1 MTKVELCEALN
12 YVNATRGNRSKMA
25 IKIQEQPYL
34 IPILIEISKD
44 DLDPISCKATWV
56 LESIAKK
63 DLQFIYPSINTFIH
77 SLSSLTLE
85 SSIRPASKI
94 CQLLVQNYYA
104 IKISNVNRI
113 LTEDHLN
120 AISEAAFDWL
130 IGDHKV
136 APKAY
141 SMTTLLLLGRKIAW
155 IHPELEL
162 ILKQNYENGS
172 AAYKARARMTLAVL
186 EKNKSSNL

>member
-1 MTKVELCEALN
+1 MTKEELCHALN
-12 YVNATRGNRSKMA
+12 YVNATRENRSKMA
-25 IKIQEQPYL
+25 CKIEENPHL

-44 DLDPISCKATWV
+44 DIDPISCKASWV
-56 LESIAKK
+56 LEFLIKK
-63 DLQFIYPSINTFIH
+63 KLEFIFPYIDTFTH

-94 CQLLVQNYYA
+94 CSLLAENQYSS
-104 IKISNVNRI
+104 KTSLSKRI
-113 LTEDHLN
+113 LTKQHLN
-120 AISEAAFDWL
+120 TIAEAAFDWL

-141 SMTTLLLLGRKIAW
+141 SMTTLLLLGKNITW
-155 IHPELEL
+155 IHPELKL

-172 AAYKARARMTLAVL
+172 AAYKARARMTLKAL
-186 EKNKSSNL
+186 EKS